1 MVFTQ
6 TKGRFKE
13 AIETQ
18 HCKQQLKTLDL
29 SGIVVSV
36 DARKLTPGNSMRTLT
51 HPQHADMQGMDGGI
65 TDEEMCE
72 SMREYEENMA
82 EEYEEP
88 AEQVQAEQKI
98 K

>member
-6 TKGRFKE
+6 AKGRVKE

-18 HCKQQLKTLDL
+18 NYRQQQKTLDL

-36 DARKLTPGNSMRTLT
+36 DALKLTPGNSMRPLT
-51 HPQHADMQGMDGGI
+51 HPQYVNMQDMDDGMTNLDYLI
-65 TDEEMCE
+65 L
-72 SMREYEENMA
+72 A
-82 EEYEEP
+82 